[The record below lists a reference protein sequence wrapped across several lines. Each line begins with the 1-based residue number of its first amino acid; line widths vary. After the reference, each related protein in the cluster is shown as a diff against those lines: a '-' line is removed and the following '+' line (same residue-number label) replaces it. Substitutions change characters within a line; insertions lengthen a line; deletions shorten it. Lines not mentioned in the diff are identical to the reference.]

1 MIAFRVWAGLSAL
14 LLLAAVP
21 AGAQMIRSSGAPL
34 AQTGSLADGIAV
46 TGFGSLDVP
55 ASKAAITVHISSQTP
70 FTVAQIKPLIDDV
83 AKADGSND
91 GAAIPPFIMLANA
104 PLRTFTATGTVNNP
118 TAKMLTDAIPL
129 LAAAVAKAPPGIQL
143 DNAQVTLSLADCE
156 SYVDKARAAAVRDA
170 RQRAESLAHDFG
182 GKVGAVIAIA
192 ATDQLL
198 SSSGVC
204 TKQYFFSNGF
214 GPNEAMSIDDYV
226 TVRVAERVAVR
237 YAILK

>member
-1 MIAFRVWAGLSAL
+1 MIFRVWAGLGAL
-14 LLLAAVP
+14 LLFAALP
-21 AGAQMIRSSGAPL
+21 AGAQMIRTSGGPM
-34 AQTGSLADGIAV
+34 AQTGSPADGITV
-46 TGFGSLDVP
+46 NGFGSLDVP
-55 ASKAAITVHISSQTP
+55 ASKAVITVHISSQTP

-83 AKADGSND
+83 AKADGSSD
-91 GAAIPPFIMLANA
+91 SATIPPFIMPANA
-104 PLRTFTATGTVNNP
+104 PLRTFTATGTVNAP

-156 SYVDKARAAAVRDA
+156 SYVDKARAEAVRDA
-170 RQRAESLAHDFG
+170 RRRAESLAHDFG

-204 TKQYFFSNGF
+204 TKQYFFSGGF
-214 GPNEAMSIDDYV
+214 GQSEPMNIDDYV